1 MTKNAVSEQLYGT
14 TENKEE
20 AVSEKEGKF
29 LRTLAEAV
37 ILYAIVA
44 IVFVVLFNWVLMLNL
59 IPSGSMESTLMTD
72 DVVIATRYDVGK
84 VEDIRRYDI
93 IVFIPPDDLDTLY
106 IKRVIGLPGETI
118 EVKDGQVYADGVKLD
133 NSFTNGPQNST
144 GDGVYVVPE
153 GCFFMMGDN
162 RNKSKDSR
170 FWEHKYVPIE
180 NFVGKARVI
189 LFPFNRIGT
198 LDWEG
203 GR

>member
-1 MTKNAVSEQLYGT
+1 MERTPIEERRDIVEKMTNNAVSD
-14 TENKEE
+14 KED
-20 AVSEKEGKF
+20 KF
-29 LRTLAEAV
+29 FRILAEVV
-37 ILYAIVA
+37 IIYAIVA
-44 IVFVVLFNWVLMLNL
+44 IVVVVMFNWVIMFNY

-72 DVVIATRYDVGK
+72 DVVIASRYDVGK

-118 EVKDGQVYADGVKLD
+118 EVKDGQVYADGVRLD
-133 NSFTNGPQNST
+133 DSFTNGPQNPT

-162 RNKSKDSR
+162 RNKSLDSR
-170 FWEHKYVPIE
+170 FWDQKYVPIE